1 MNEDNKV
8 VAGSLF
14 ILASIAVA
22 FILNFTQPIMVPFVI
37 ALLLRIL
44 IDPIIDFQTQNLRVH
59 RFIAVFVSICLIVLL
74 FSIIVPFIV
83 SSVAT
88 FLESADDYNEKVLIL
103 IEAIL
108 ITLQQFE
115 INIDREIIRN
125 SILDLP
131 IANWATAILSNSAN
145 FISKFLLVVIITL
158 FLLLGKSSAN
168 TSDEWNDIIG
178 LVKKYIFTKFITSAF
193 TGISAGLIYWF
204 LGLELAIIFGSLTF
218 ILNFIPVIGSI
229 IAVILPLPI
238 AFLQYNDPTLVIL
251 IILLPTIVHQI
262 VGNFIE
268 PKIFGDSFGLHPITI
283 ILSLIFWGM
292 IWGFIGVLLAAPL
305 TAIIKITFERFKTT
319 KQIARLLEGKIH
331 IRQN

>member
-145 FISKFLLVVIITL
+145 FISKFLLVVIITH

-283 ILSLIFWGM
+283 ILSLIFWGL

>member
-88 FLESADDYNEKVLIL
+88 FIESADDYNEKVLIL
-103 IEAIL
+103 IEALL
-108 ITLQQFE
+108 INLQQFE

-158 FLLLGKSSAN
+158 FLLLGKPSKN

-178 LVKKYIFTKFITSAF
+178 LIKKYIFTKFITSAF

-238 AFLQYNDPTLVIL
+238 AFLQYSDPTLVIL

-262 VGNFIE
+262 VGNFVE

-305 TAIIKITFERFKTT
+305 TAIIKISFERFKTT

-331 IRQN
+331 IKQI

>member
-88 FLESADDYNEKVLIL
+88 FLDSADDYNEKVLIL

-229 IAVILPLPI
+229 IAVVLPLPI

-331 IRQN
+331 IRQI